1 MEENKNERKI
11 IKIWILGDSFVGKT
25 AILHSIFNMEFKK
38 ECLPSVGVEGPRKY
52 FKLKNNEEVKL
63 IIFDNSGKE
72 RFRESS
78 TKSMKFSD
86 GIILIFDLTEKQSFE
101 NLNIWLELIK
111 NNLKN
116 PYIILFGNKADLDKN
131 KWEIN
136 SEEINKFA
144 KEKNFVYFETSAK
157 YKQGINE
164 GLQYIVNEI
173 YEKKYGEKNDI
184 NEIQI
189 KKNDDNK
196 NSKKNSDCV
205 RNKKSKK

>member
-1 MEENKNERKI
+1 MEENKKERKI
-11 IKIWILGDSFVGKT
+11 IKIGILGDSFVGKT

-52 FKLKNNEEVKL
+52 YKLKNNEEVKL

-78 TKSMKFSD
+78 TKTMKSSD

-116 PYIILFGNKADLDKN
+116 PYIILFGNKADDKN

-144 KEKNFVYFETSAK
+144 KEKNFVYFEISAK
-157 YKQGINE
+157 YNQGINE

-173 YEKKYGEKNDI
+173 YEKKYGEKNDT

-189 KKNDDNK
+189 KKNNDNK